1 MDEITIFFILYF
13 DRSQSYDTLFEN
25 IREIIPVSN
34 WLDYKNISN
43 DVIPYLKVI
52 SRSEEVL
59 KTTQNKRGQRRLV
72 VGFFQE
78 A

>member
-52 SRSEEVL
+52 SRSEEVR

>member
-34 WLDYKNISN
+34 WLGYKNISN

-52 SRSEEVL
+52 SRSEEVR

>member
-52 SRSEEVL
+52 SRSEEVR
-59 KTTQNKRGQRRLV
+59 KPTQNKRGQRRLV